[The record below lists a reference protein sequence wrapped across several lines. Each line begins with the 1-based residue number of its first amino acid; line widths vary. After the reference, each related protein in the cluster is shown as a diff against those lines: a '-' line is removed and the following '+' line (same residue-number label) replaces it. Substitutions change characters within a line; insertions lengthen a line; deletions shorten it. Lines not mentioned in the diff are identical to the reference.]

1 MYEIQLDDH
10 VPEMWIDPMEIP
22 DRGSFDNFEI

>member
-10 VPEMWIDPMEIP
+10 VPKMWIDPMEVP
-22 DRGSFDNFEI
+22 DRGSFDDFEI